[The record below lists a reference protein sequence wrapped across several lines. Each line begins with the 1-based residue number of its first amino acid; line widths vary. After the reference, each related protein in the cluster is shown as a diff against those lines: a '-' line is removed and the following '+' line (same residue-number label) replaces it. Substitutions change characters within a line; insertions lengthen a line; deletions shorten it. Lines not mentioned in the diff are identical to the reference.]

1 MTILRKKADRAK
13 RSFPLKYLYQQKY
26 RFFAQVSD
34 SLKDAAVQEL
44 KYLGAADISPSFR
57 GIYFTVSKDGLYR
70 INYTSRLISR
80 VLAPLVSFDC
90 YNTDTLYKHA
100 RQFQWDDFFDEDKTF
115 AVFANV
121 VDSRITHSK
130 FAALRIK
137 DGIVDYFL
145 EHAGKRPKV
154 APIDPD
160 IDINL
165 HIGRNIATIS
175 MDISGGA
182 LHRRGYREESVS
194 APIQETAAA
203 GIIRMTGWNGKVP
216 LVDPMCGSGTLL
228 CEALMHYCRIPA
240 GVLREQFGF
249 ENLPDFDPGI
259 WEQVK
264 ENENGK
270 IREIPQG
277 MISGSDIAD
286 GAVKASRTN
295 LMGLH
300 YGRRV
305 EVIKSDF
312 RDLPD
317 LKNRVIVTNP
327 PYGIR
332 MGKDMD
338 MPAFYKALGDFL
350 KQKCT
355 GSTAYIYL
363 GDPAYIGKIGLKPAW
378 KKPLKSGGL
387 DGRLVKFELF

>member
-1 MTILRKKADRAK
+1 VTILRKKADKEKAV
-13 RSFPLKYLYQQKY
+13 PQIKYLYQQKY

-34 SLKDAAVQEL
+34 TLKDAAIQEL
-44 KYLGAADISPSFR
+44 KYLGAGDISPSFR
-57 GIYFTVSKDGLYR
+57 GIYFTAPKETLYR

-80 VLAPLVSFDC
+80 VHASLVSFDC
-90 YNTDTLYKHA
+90 YNTDTLYKQA
-100 RQFQWDDFFDEDKTF
+100 KQFQWDDFFDEENTF
-115 AVFANV
+115 AVFSNV
-121 VDSRITHSK
+121 VGSRITHSK

-165 HIGRNIATIS
+165 HINNNIATLSI
-175 MDISGGA
+175 DISGGA
-182 LHRRGYREESVS
+182 LHRRGYREASVS

-216 LVDPMCGSGTLL
+216 LYDPMCGSGTIL

-240 GVLREQFGF
+240 GIFREKFGF
-249 ENLPDFDPGI
+249 EHLPDFDPEI
-259 WEQVK
+259 WKKVK
-264 ENENGK
+264 GAEDGK
-270 IREIPQG
+270 IREMPHG
-277 MISGSDIAD
+277 LISGSDMAEA
-286 GAVKASRTN
+286 AVTASRTN

-300 YGRRV
+300 YGGRV
-305 EVIKSDF
+305 EIVQSDF
-312 RDLPD
+312 RNLPE
-317 LKNRVIVTNP
+317 LHNRVIVTNP

-338 MPAFYKALGDFL
+338 MPAFYKDLGDFL
-350 KQKCT
+350 KRKCT
-355 GSTAYIYL
+355 GSTAYIYF
-363 GDPAYIGKIGLKPAW
+363 GDPAYIGSLGLKPAW

-387 DGRLVKFELF
+387 DGRLVKYELF